1 MKMLCDRS
9 RLSLALFQILYA
21 NEGESK
27 NPQEKNEQEQVE
39 DTRGFS
45 IQFKDHQFCIMHYH
59 TPTNCE
65 FCPKTMWN
73 MIKPPPALECRRR
86 YFVGVKQSLFCL
98 CKSSIDTS
106 KLGKV
111 HMIFDWDIDHLLV
124 IFWSIN
130 PFHANGLFS
139 TAPENRRPEAF
150 FLMFSGSTGR
160 DQLHKT
166 G

>member
-1 MKMLCDRS
+1 MRIYIWFDSVLFVSALKILMLKDSSPGEVCLLGKMLYFRS
-9 RLSLALFQILYA
+9 PLSLSLFKVLYA

-39 DTRGFS
+39 DARGFS

-86 YFVGVKQSLFCL
+86 YFVGFEA
-98 CKSSIDTS
+98 
-106 KLGKV
+106 V
-111 HMIFDWDIDHLLV
+111 HVLSPQVSH
-124 IFWSIN
+124 
-130 PFHANGLFS
+130 
-139 TAPENRRPEAF
+139 
-150 FLMFSGSTGR
+150 
-160 DQLHKT
+160 
-166 G
+166 